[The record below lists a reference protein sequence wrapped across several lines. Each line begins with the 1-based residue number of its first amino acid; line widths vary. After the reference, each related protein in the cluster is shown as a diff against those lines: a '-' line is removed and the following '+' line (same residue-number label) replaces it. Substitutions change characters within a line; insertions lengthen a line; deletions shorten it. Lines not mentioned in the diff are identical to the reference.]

1 MVGLIHSALFY
12 SPSEARRS
20 LSSTGLLHVR
30 QAPHLNCLA
39 SNLPDHKDLAFK
51 LKRKQFAIEVAL
63 NLAALAGGGGRG
75 DVEALLLMRIF
86 CFCPPGFTLV
96 YYWVSKSKVKLLI
109 VRCCCHTYFDV

>member
-12 SPSEARRS
+12 SPSEARLS

-63 NLAALAGGGGRG
+63 NLAALAGGGGTRG
-75 DVEALLLMRIF
+75 SSAADENLLFLPSWFYVGLLLGVKIKGETID
-86 CFCPPGFTLV
+86 CTL
-96 YYWVSKSKVKLLI
+96 LLS
-109 VRCCCHTYFDV
+109 HLL